1 MDLDLTETQ
10 EILRRTAREFLT
22 AECPTSLVREMEGRE
37 NALPEDLWSR
47 MALMGWMGLPY
58 VESLGGGGGSLTDL
72 AVLVE
77 EMGRFLVPGPF
88 FNTVIEV
95 GLLLSYVGS
104 QELQKKY
111 IPQLA
116 SGSMVATSAFQ
127 EQDTRFL
134 KESVN
139 CSVKF
144 TDAGYLLNGM
154 KLFVEHARSAD
165 FFLVPACDKTH
176 YEGKKISL
184 FMVPSIKPGITLVP
198 MQNMAHEPLFEV
210 KFQNVSLTED
220 SLVGDI
226 GGGWDPLM
234 RHVELSTVMNCVRS
248 VGGSLAVLDRTV
260 SYVKERVQ
268 FGRPIG
274 SFQSVQHDCA
284 DMLNAID
291 AARLATYQSITK
303 LEDGEEAS
311 REVALARVLTDRAYK
326 WATLTAQQLHGGIAF
341 MEDYDLQLWT
351 RRARVAELKYETSL
365 IHKERYAKSMGLR

>member
-1 MDLDLTETQ
+1 MDLGLTETQ

-165 FFLVPACDKTH
+165 FFLVPACNETH
-176 YEGKKISL
+176 YEGKTISL

-365 IHKERYAKSMGLR
+365 IHKERYAKAMGLR

>member
-1 MDLDLTETQ
+1 MDLGLTETQ

-22 AECPTSLVREMEGRE
+22 VECPTSLVREMERRE
-37 NALPEDLWSR
+37 DALPEDLWSR
-47 MALMGWMGLPY
+47 MALMGWMGLPF

-95 GLLLSYVGS
+95 GLVLSDVGS
-104 QELQKKY
+104 PELQKRY

-127 EQDTRFL
+127 EQDARFV
-134 KESVN
+134 KKSVD
-139 CSVKF
+139 CSAKF
-144 TDAGYLLNGM
+144 VDGGYLLNGV
-154 KLFVEHARSAD
+154 KLFVEHAESAD
-165 FFLVPACDKTH
+165 FFLLAASDENCNGG
-176 YEGKKISL
+176 ERISL
-184 FMVPSIKPGITLVP
+184 FIVPSVTRGITLSP

-210 KFQNVSLTED
+210 KFQNVKLMGD
-220 SLVGDI
+220 SLVGDS
-226 GGGWDPLM
+226 GKGWDPLM
-234 RHVELSTVMNCVRS
+234 RHVELSTVMSCVRS
-248 VGGSLAVLDRTV
+248 VGGALAVLDMTV

-284 DMLNAID
+284 DILNAVD
-291 AARLATYQSITK
+291 AARLATYQAITK

-311 REVALARVLTDRAYK
+311 REVALARVLTDHAYK
-326 WATLTAQQLHGGIAF
+326 WSTLTAQQLHGGVAF

-351 RRARVAELKYETSL
+351 RRARVAELKYETAS
-365 IHKERYAKSMGLR
+365 IHKERYAKSMGLK